1 MDKELLLHD
10 QSQLKIAGE
19 PDDGADDYLLIFSR
33 YAH

>member
-10 QSQLKIAGE
+10 QSQQKIARKL
-19 PDDGADDYLLIFSR
+19 DDGAYDYLLIFSR